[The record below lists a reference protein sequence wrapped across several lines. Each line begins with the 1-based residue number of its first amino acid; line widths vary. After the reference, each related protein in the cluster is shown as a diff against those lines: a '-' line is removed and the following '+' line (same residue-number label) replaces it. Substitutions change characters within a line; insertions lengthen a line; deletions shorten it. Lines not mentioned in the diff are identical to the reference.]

1 MNALDLALISAA
13 ILGAM
18 AGSRIGFFRHFAL
31 WLGIFLGGLLGIAL
45 MPSIA
50 ERFAAG
56 SESAAFA
63 APFLT
68 LLICASIGASL
79 LSALT
84 RSLRS
89 PNSGAAKSL
98 RGFDRIFGALA
109 GVGVI
114 AFITW
119 SIAPVVTASRYWP
132 IEISNESGIL
142 KQIKKNGPIIPSSL
156 AEAVETYSKV
166 TEDGLSIPDNE
177 PDPIKGV
184 TPPDPPVMN
193 RSVIAKVSEAT
204 LRVEGRACSLIQD
217 GSGVVIA
224 RDLVVTNAH
233 VVAGEKGSTTVSNGA
248 IRRSADV
255 VAFDPRRDIAILRIK
270 NLGISPLR
278 VSSPIA
284 NATVALF
291 GYPGGREL
299 RVEGGRILDQI
310 EATGA
315 DLYGNGEWSRKIL
328 ILAADL
334 EPGDSGGPV
343 VSRSG
348 LLLGLSFATDP
359 RLPHTSYA
367 LDPSEIR
374 AVLNTVRLR
383 TVDTGKCLAK

>member
-1 MNALDLALISAA
+1 M
-13 ILGAM
+13 
-18 AGSRIGFFRHFAL
+18 
-31 WLGIFLGGLLGIAL
+31 
-45 MPSIA
+45 
-50 ERFAAG
+50 
-56 SESAAFA
+56 
-63 APFLT
+63 
-68 LLICASIGASL
+68 
-79 LSALT
+79 
-84 RSLRS
+84 
-89 PNSGAAKSL
+89 
-98 RGFDRIFGALA
+98 
-109 GVGVI
+109 
-114 AFITW
+114 
-119 SIAPVVTASRYWP
+119 
-132 IEISNESGIL
+132 
-142 KQIKKNGPIIPSSL
+142 IPSSL
-156 AEAVETYSKV
+156 AEAVETYSKAI
-166 TEDGLSIPDNE
+166 EDGLSIPDKE

-184 TPPDPPVMN
+184 TPPDPPVMS
-193 RSVIAKVSEAT
+193 RSVIAKVSQAT

-270 NLGISPLR
+270 NLGISPLM
-278 VSSPIA
+278 VSSPIT

-374 AVLNTVRLR
+374 TVLNTVRIR